1 MTRFPF
7 PSLPIGQARTPGTL
21 RPQRTLPAM
30 AVLALLTA
38 GPAVASNDV
47 FGSLANFDV
56 VNTTGKKAHGFEIEI
71 EDSRYDHAGTISSV
85 FGYDRVFNWLSN
97 DPGYVVRFGR
107 PNITY
112 TPGVGA
118 RITYES
124 LDPATIFT
132 PSAPYTTN
140 GESCWPGAN
149 ASWKDTSCDHFGVST
164 YGSPAK
170 TSYRWLLEDGSTQVV
185 GVPAI
190 QIDFVAPAPE
200 LPPAPVMRLP
210 AQDLQ
215 LDDDRVVNNQK
226 NAFWVKIIKTELDD
240 NVVLN
245 DLLGG
250 DHEGARPEIAA
261 LDQETEIEWQPLQIG
276 MVDEVSK
283 SVDSPKP
290 SVVYKFQF
298 FNYLGRYDDDGYVD
312 PISGDKP
319 GQPEDQRPFVDAAG
333 VAYVTIDGVRHDL
346 DFIGQQIAGYNAQE
360 VAAVPEPATW
370 LLMLSGVG
378 GLAAWRRRQA

>member
-1 MTRFPF
+1 MG
-7 PSLPIGQARTPGTL
+7 LARIPGA
-21 RPQRTLPAM
+21 RHPQRTLPAL
-30 AVLALLTA
+30 AVLALLAA
-38 GPAVASNDV
+38 GPAAASNDV

-56 VNTTGKKAHGFEIEI
+56 VNTTGRNAHGFEIEI

-85 FGYDRVFNWLSN
+85 FGYDRVFWMSP
-97 DPGYVVRFGR
+97 DPGYVVRFGK
-107 PNITY
+107 PNIEY
-112 TPGVGA
+112 LPGFGA
-118 RITYES
+118 RITYGGFGGTE
-124 LDPATIFT
+124 FT
-132 PSAPYTTN
+132 PSAPYSTN

-215 LDDDRVVNNQK
+215 LADDPFVNNLK
-226 NAFWVKIIKTELDD
+226 NAFWVKVVKTELED
-240 NVVLN
+240 NVDLN

-250 DHEGARPEIAA
+250 DHPGARPEIVA
-261 LDQETEIEWQPLQIG
+261 LDSETEIEWQPLQIG

-298 FNYLGRYDDDGYVD
+298 FNYLGQYDDEGYVD
-312 PISGDKP
+312 PMSAADG
-319 GQPEDQRPFVDAAG
+319 EDQFPTLDESG
-333 VAYVTIDGVRHDL
+333 QAYVTIGGERQYL
-346 DFIGQQIAGYNAQE
+346 DFVGQQIAGFNAQE

-378 GLAAWRRRQA
+378 GLAAWKRRRA

>member
-1 MTRFPF
+1 M
-7 PSLPIGQARTPGTL
+7 
-21 RPQRTLPAM
+21 
-30 AVLALLTA
+30 LALLAA
-38 GPAVASNDV
+38 GPASASNDV

-56 VNTTGKKAHGFEIEI
+56 VNTTGKKAYGFEIEI

-85 FGYDRVFNWLSN
+85 FGLDRVFWMSP
-97 DPGYVVRFGR
+97 DPGYVVRFGKPTIEYI
-107 PNITY
+107 PNF
-112 TPGVGA
+112 GA
-118 RITYES
+118 RITYGGFGGAE
-124 LDPATIFT
+124 FT

-149 ASWKDTSCDHFGVST
+149 ASWKSYSCDHFGVST

-190 QIDFVAPAPE
+190 QIDFVSPAPG
-200 LPPAPVMRLP
+200 LPEAPVMRLP

-215 LDDDRVVNNQK
+215 LDADPVVNNQN
-226 NAFWVKIIKTELDD
+226 NAFWVKIIKTELEE
-240 NVVLN
+240 NVDLN

-250 DHEGARPEIAA
+250 DHPGALPEIVA
-261 LDQETEIEWQPLQIG
+261 LDAKTEIEWQPLQIG

-312 PISGDKP
+312 PISGDKLEL
-319 GQPEDQRPFVDAAG
+319 PEDQRPFVDAAG

-346 DFIGQQIAGYNAQE
+346 DFVGQQIAGFNAQE

-370 LLMLSGVG
+370 LLMLGGVAG
-378 GLAAWRRRQA
+378 IAVRRRRRT

>member
-1 MTRFPF
+1 MGP
-7 PSLPIGQARTPGTL
+7 ARTLGTL
-21 RPQRTLPAM
+21 LPQRTLPAL
-30 AVLALLTA
+30 AVLALLAA
-38 GPAVASNDV
+38 GPAFASNDV

-56 VNTTGKKAHGFEIEI
+56 VNNTGKKAHGFEIEI
-71 EDSRYDHAGTISSV
+71 EDALYDHAGTISSV
-85 FGYDRVFNWLSN
+85 FGLDRVFWMSP
-97 DPGYVVRFGR
+97 DPGYVVRFGKPKLEYI
-107 PNITY
+107 PNF
-112 TPGVGA
+112 GA
-118 RITYES
+118 RITYGGFGGAE
-124 LDPATIFT
+124 FT

-149 ASWKDTSCDHFGVST
+149 ASWKNYSCDHFGVST

-190 QIDFVAPAPE
+190 QIDFVSPAPG
-200 LPPAPVMRLP
+200 LPEAPVMRLP

-215 LDDDRVVNNQK
+215 LDADPVVNNQN
-226 NAFWVKIIKTELDD
+226 NAFWVKIIKTELEE
-240 NVVLN
+240 NVDLN

-250 DHEGARPEIAA
+250 DHPGARPEIVA
-261 LDQETEIEWQPLQIG
+261 LDAKTEVEWQPLQIG

-298 FNYLGRYDDDGYVD
+298 FSYLGQYDDEGYVD
-312 PISGDKP
+312 PMSAADG
-319 GQPEDQRPFVDAAG
+319 EDQFPTLDDNG
-333 VAYVTIDGVRHDL
+333 QAYVTIGDERKYL
-346 DFIGQQIAGYNAQE
+346 DFVGQQIAGFNANE

-370 LLMLSGVG
+370 LLMLGGVG
-378 GLAAWRRRQA
+378 GLAAWRRRRA